1 MDTNNK
7 IKGLEENMKYK
18 AIALDLDGTLTNSQ
32 KKVSEKNKNIISKAV
47 ENGIKVILASGRP
60 LFGITPVA
68 DVLEL
73 EKKGGYIL
81 AYNGGNIVDC
91 VTGELIY
98 SRFIP
103 QECVH
108 DICTESEKNNVY
120 AITYYKDKV
129 LSQSDEDEY
138 VRKEAFCNGA
148 DIKKVESLEKFVD
161 YPVAKY
167 IIVGEHNK
175 LLPVEKALK
184 DKHGKLLDIFFS
196 EDYFLEV
203 VPKGVAKDKS
213 LNALLEKLNIKREE
227 LIACGDGMN
236 DLPMIEYAGLGVAM
250 ENAYPKVKECADVI
264 APSNDNDGVAYIIE
278 KYMDIH

>member
-1 MDTNNK
+1 
-7 IKGLEENMKYK
+7 MKYK

-32 KKVSEKNKNIISKAV
+32 KKVSEKNKEVISKAI
-47 ENGIKVILASGRP
+47 EEGIKVILASGRP

-68 DVLEL
+68 DILEL

-91 VTGELIY
+91 MTGELIY

-108 DICTESEKNNVY
+108 DI
-120 AITYYKDKV
+120 TYYKDKV

-138 VRKEAFCNGA
+138 VKKEAFCNGA
-148 DIKKVESLEKFVD
+148 DIKKVESLEQFVD

-175 LLPVEKALK
+175 LLPVEKVLK
-184 DKHGKLLDIFFS
+184 EKHGNLLDIFFS

-213 LNALLEKLNIKREE
+213 LEALLDKIGIKREE

-250 ENAYPKVKECADVI
+250 ENAYPKVKESADVI
-264 APSNDNDGVAYIIE
+264 APSNDDDGVAYIME
-278 KYMDIH
+278 KYMDIY